1 MATATITKPAA
12 KGGSFLLES
21 VLPQDVFTP
30 ADLTDDQK
38 LIGQTAEEFVT
49 KEVMPLVKQLENKKP
64 GLMAEMVRK
73 GAELGIMSGG
83 IPEQYGGAGLDKIA
97 TTVLTEK
104 LSIYGGFAV
113 THGAHAGIGTLP
125 IVYFGT
131 EEQKMK
137 YLPKLASGEMIGAY
151 CLSEPQAGSDAQ
163 NSLTRAELNK
173 EGTHYILNGQ
183 KMWITNGGFADLYV
197 VFAKVDGERFTAF
210 IVERAFPGCKPGNEE
225 HKMGIHG
232 SSTTPVFLE
241 NCKVPKE
248 NVLHEIGRGHI
259 VAFNVLNAGRFTL
272 GASAVGGSK
281 YVLAAASK
289 YSKERKAFG
298 KQIGEFGLMKEK
310 LAEMAIQLFAVE
322 SMVYRSAGNMEL
334 AMSAASASGGDK
346 VQTTMK
352 VLEEYAI
359 ESSIAKVYG
368 SEMLDF
374 VVDEAVQIFGGYGF
388 HEDYPVCRAYR
399 DSRINRIFEGTNEIN
414 RMLIIQMLMKRAM
427 GGQLALI
434 PAAMKLADEILAGPS
449 FEEAPE
455 GVLSEESRVVRN
467 AKKMFLQAAG
477 GAVQKFREKLADE
490 QELIGALSNIVM
502 EVYAMESC
510 LLRAQKA
517 AAAKGEA
524 ATSVMVD
531 AARVFIA
538 DAAERLE
545 HEAKRAIAAVHE
557 GDMLTTQMAVLK
569 RFGKRGAVDTIAL
582 RRNVAAAVQAQ
593 DRYPFEGR

>member
-1 MATATITKPAA
+1 MATSVLTKPAA

-21 VLPQDVFTP
+21 PVPADIFTP
-30 ADLTDDQK
+30 ADLSDDQK
-38 LIGQTAEEFVT
+38 LIGQTAEEFVI
-49 KEVMPLVKQLENKKP
+49 KEVLPLAKDLENKKP
-64 GLMAEMVRK
+64 GLMAELVRK
-73 GAELGIMSGG
+73 AAELGLMSGG
-83 IPEQYGGAGLDKIA
+83 TPEEYGGAGLDKIA
-97 TTVLTEK
+97 ATVLTEK
-104 LSIYGGFAV
+104 ISIYGGFAV

-131 EEQKMK
+131 EEQKKK

-197 VFAKVDGERFTAF
+197 VFAKVDGEKFTAF
-210 IVERAFPGCKPGNEE
+210 IVERKFPGCKPGNEE

-232 SSTTPVFLE
+232 SSTTPIFLE
-241 NCKVPKE
+241 NCMVPKE

-272 GASAVGGSK
+272 GASGVGGSK
-281 YVLAAASK
+281 YVLMTASK

-298 KQIGEFGLMKEK
+298 KQIGEFGLMREK
-310 LAEMAIQLFAVE
+310 LAEMAIQIFAVE
-322 SMVYRSAGNMEL
+322 SMIYRTAGNLEA
-334 AMSAASASGGDK
+334 AMHAASGSGDK
-346 VQTTMK
+346 AQNTMK

-359 ESSIAKVYG
+359 ESSISKVYG
-368 SEMLDF
+368 SEMLDY
-374 VVDEAVQIFGGYGF
+374 VVDEGVQIFGGYGF

-399 DSRINRIFEGTNEIN
+399 DSRVNRIFEGTNEIN

-455 GVLSEESRVVRN
+455 GVLAEEARTIAN
-467 AKKMFLQAAG
+467 CKKMFLQAAG

-490 QELIGALSNIVM
+490 QELIGALANIVM
-502 EVYAMESC
+502 EVYAMESS

-517 AAAKGEA
+517 AASRGEA
-524 ATSVMVD
+524 ASSVMID
-531 AARVFIA
+531 AARVFIT
-538 DAAERLE
+538 DAAERVD

-557 GDMLTTQMAVLK
+557 GDMLATQMAVLK
-569 RFGKRGAVDTIAL
+569 RFGKRPAVDTIAL
-582 RRNVAAAVQAQ
+582 RRRIAAAVQSQ

>member
-1 MATATITKPAA
+1 MATTVVSKAAA

-21 VLPQDVFTP
+21 PAPQDVFTP
-30 ADLTDDQK
+30 ADLTDDQR

-49 KEVMPLVKQLENKKP
+49 KEVLPLVKDLENKKP
-64 GLMAEMVRK
+64 GLMAELIKK
-73 GAELGIMSGG
+73 GGELGLMGG
-83 IPEQYGGAGLDKIA
+83 GVPEAYGGPGLDKIS
-97 TTVLTEK
+97 TTILTEK

-131 EEQKMK
+131 EEQKKK
-137 YLPKLASGEMIGAY
+137 YLPKLATGELIGAY

-163 NSLTRAELNK
+163 NSLTRAELTPD
-173 EGTHYILNGQ
+173 GTHYVLNGQ
-183 KMWITNGGFADLYV
+183 KMWITNGGFADLYI
-197 VFAKVDGERFTAF
+197 VFAKIDGDKFSAF
-210 IVERAFPGCKPGNEE
+210 IVERNFPGCKPGNEE

-248 NVLHEIGRGHI
+248 NLLHEIGRGHI
-259 VAFNVLNAGRFTL
+259 VAFNILNAGRFTL
-272 GASAVGGSK
+272 GASCVGGSK
-281 YVLAAASK
+281 HVLMTASK

-298 KQIGEFGLMKEK
+298 KSIGDFGLVKEK
-310 LAEMAIQLFAVE
+310 LAEMAIQIFAVE
-322 SMVYRSAGNMEL
+322 SMVYRSAGNIE
-334 AMSAASASGGDK
+334 AMVAAGTGDK
-346 VQTTMK
+346 TAHLMK

-368 SEMLDF
+368 SEMLDY
-374 VVDEAVQIFGGYGF
+374 VVDEGVQIFGGYGF
-388 HEDYPVCRAYR
+388 HEEYPVCRAYR

-414 RMLIIQMLMKRAM
+414 RMLIVQMLMKRAM
-427 GGQLALI
+427 GGQLPLI
-434 PAAMKLADEILAGPS
+434 PAAMKLADEILAGPG

-455 GVLSEESRVVRN
+455 GVLAEEARVVAN
-467 AKKMFLQAAG
+467 AKKIFLQAAG

-490 QELIGALSNIVM
+490 QELVAALANIVM

-517 AAAKGEA
+517 AAARGEA
-524 ATSVMVD
+524 ANKVMLE
-531 AARVFIA
+531 AAQVFIS
-538 DAAERLE
+538 DAMERIE
-545 HEAKRAIAAVHE
+545 HDARRSLTAVQD
-557 GDMLTTQMAVLK
+557 GDMLTTQLAVLK
-569 RFGKRGAVDTIAL
+569 RFGKRPAVDTIAL
-582 RRNVAAAVQAQ
+582 RRSVAAAVQAQ

>member
-1 MATATITKPAA
+1 MATSVVSKTAA

-21 VLPQDVFTP
+21 PAPHDVFTP

-38 LIGQTAEEFVT
+38 LIGQTAEEFVL
-49 KEVMPLVKQLENKKP
+49 KEVLPLAKDLENKKP
-64 GLMAEMVRK
+64 GLMAELIRK
-73 GAELGIMSGG
+73 GGELGLMGG
-83 IPEQYGGAGLDKIA
+83 GVPEEYGGAGLDKIA

-113 THGAHAGIGTLP
+113 SHGAHAGIGTLP

-131 EEQKMK
+131 EGQKQR
-137 YLPKLASGEMIGAY
+137 YLAKLASAELIGAY

-163 NSLTRAELNK
+163 NSLTRAELNS

-183 KMWITNGGFADLYV
+183 KMWITNGGFADLYI
-197 VFAKVDGERFTAF
+197 VFAKIDGDKFSAF
-210 IVERAFPGCKPGNEE
+210 IVERSYPGCKPGNEE
-225 HKMGIHG
+225 HKMGING

-248 NVLHEIGRGHI
+248 NLLHEIGRGHI
-259 VAFNVLNAGRFTL
+259 VAFNILNSGRFTL
-272 GASAVGGSK
+272 GASCVGGSK
-281 YVLAAASK
+281 HVLMTASK
-289 YSKERKAFG
+289 YTKERKAFG

-310 LAEMAIQLFAVE
+310 LAEMAIQIFAVE
-322 SMVYRSAGNMEL
+322 SMVYRSAGNIEAM
-334 AMSAASASGGDK
+334 MSAASGDK
-346 VQTTMK
+346 VAHSMK

-368 SEMLDF
+368 SEMLDY

-388 HEDYPVCRAYR
+388 HEEYPVCRAYR

-414 RMLIIQMLMKRAM
+414 RMLIVQMLMKRAM
-427 GGQLALI
+427 GGQLPLI
-434 PAAMKLADEILAGPS
+434 PAAMKLADEILAGPP

-455 GVLSEESRVVRN
+455 GVLAEETRVVAN

-490 QELIGALSNIVM
+490 QELVAALANVVM

-517 AAAKGEA
+517 ASTKGEA
-524 ATSVMVD
+524 ASKIMID
-531 AARVFIA
+531 AARVFIS
-538 DAAERLE
+538 DAMERVE
-545 HEAKRAIAAVHE
+545 HEAKRAIAALHE
-557 GDMLTTQMAVLK
+557 GDMLTTQIAVLK
-569 RFGKRGAVDTIAL
+569 RFGKRPALDTIAL
-582 RRNVAAAVQAQ
+582 RRSVAAAVQSQ
-593 DRYPFEGR
+593 DRYPFERR

>member
-1 MATATITKPAA
+1 MATATVNKSAA

-21 VLPQDVFTP
+21 AQPEDVFTP
-30 ADLTDDQK
+30 ADLNDDQR
-38 LIGQTAEEFVT
+38 LIGQTAEEFVV
-49 KEVMPLVKQLENKKP
+49 KEVFPHIKDLENKKP
-64 GLMAEMVRK
+64 GLMATLVK
-73 GAELGIMSGG
+73 KAGELGLMSGG
-83 IPEQYGGAGLDKIA
+83 TPEEYGGAGLDKISGM
-97 TTVLTEK
+97 VLTEK
-104 LSIYGGFAV
+104 LSLYGGFAV

-131 EEQKMK
+131 EAQKKK
-137 YLPKLASGEMIGAY
+137 YLPKLATGEFIGAY

-163 NSLTRAELNK
+163 NSLTRAELNA

-183 KMWITNGGFADLYV
+183 KMWITNGGFADLFI
-197 VFAKVDGERFTAF
+197 VFAKVNGEKFTAF
-210 IVERAFPGCKPGNEE
+210 IVERAYEGCKPGNEE

-259 VAFNVLNAGRFTL
+259 VAFNILNAGRFTL
-272 GASAVGGSK
+272 GASGVGASK
-281 YVLAAASK
+281 YVLATASK
-289 YSKERKAFG
+289 YAKERKAFG

-310 LAEMAIQLFAVE
+310 LAEMAIQLYAVE
-322 SMVYRSAGNMEL
+322 SMVYRSAGNMEM
-334 AMSAASASGGDK
+334 AMAAAAGSGDK
-346 VQTTMK
+346 AKNTMA
-352 VLEEYAI
+352 VLDEYAI
-359 ESSIAKVYG
+359 ESSISKVYG
-368 SEMLDF
+368 SEMLDY

-427 GGQLALI
+427 SGQLALL

-455 GVLSEESRVVRN
+455 GVLAEEGRVVAN

-477 GAVQKFREKLADE
+477 GAVQKFREKLAE
-490 QELIGALSNIVM
+490 VQELIGALANMVM
-502 EVYAMESC
+502 EIYGMESS

-517 AAAKGEA
+517 AAAKGET
-524 ATSVMVD
+524 ATQVMID
-531 AARVFIA
+531 AARVFIH
-538 DAAERLE
+538 DAMERVE
-545 HEAKRAIAAVHE
+545 HEAKRALAAVHE

-569 RFGKRGAVDTIAL
+569 RFGKRGPVDTIAL

>member
-1 MATATITKPAA
+1 MATSVLRKPAA

-21 VLPQDVFTP
+21 PAPQDVFTP

-38 LIGQTAEEFVT
+38 LIGQTAEEFVV
-49 KEVMPLVKQLENKKP
+49 KEVFPHVKDLEAKKP
-64 GLMAEMVRK
+64 GLMPELVKKA
-73 GAELGIMSGG
+73 AELGLMSGG
-83 IPEQYGGAGLDKIA
+83 TPEEYGGAGLDKIA

-104 LSIYGGFAV
+104 ISIYGGFAV

-131 EEQKMK
+131 EEQKKK

-183 KMWITNGGFADLYV
+183 KMWITNGGFADLFV
-197 VFAKVDGERFTAF
+197 VFAKVDGEKFSAF
-210 IVERAFPGCKPGNEE
+210 IVEKKFPGCKPGNEE

-241 NCKVPKE
+241 NCQVPKE
-248 NVLHEIGRGHI
+248 NLLHEIGRGHI

-272 GASAVGGSK
+272 GASGVGGAK
-281 YVLAAASK
+281 YVLNTASK

-310 LAEMAIQLFAVE
+310 LAEMAVQIFAVE
-322 SMVYRSAGNMEL
+322 SMIYRSAGNMEA
-334 AMSAASASGGDK
+334 AMHAAADSGDK
-346 VQTTMK
+346 VQNSMK

-427 GGQLALI
+427 GGQLPLI

-449 FEEAPE
+449 FEETPE
-455 GVLSEESRVVRN
+455 GVLAEETRVIAN
-467 AKKMFLQAAG
+467 CKKMFLQAAG

-490 QELIGALSNIVM
+490 QELIGALANIVM
-502 EVYAMESC
+502 EIYAMESA
-510 LLRAQKA
+510 LLRTQKA

-524 ATSVMVD
+524 AVPVMID
-531 AARVFIA
+531 ATRVFIA
-538 DAAERLE
+538 DAAERVD

-557 GDMLTTQMAVLK
+557 GDMLMTQMAVLK
-569 RFGKRGAVDTIAL
+569 RFGKRPAVDTIAL
-582 RRNVAAAVQAQ
+582 RRRIAAAVQAQ

>member
-1 MATATITKPAA
+1 MATSLMIKPAA
-12 KGGSFLLES
+12 KGGSFLLDS
-21 VLPQDVFTP
+21 PQPADIFTP
-30 ADLTDDQK
+30 ADLTDDQR

-49 KEVMPLVKQLENKKP
+49 NEVLPLVKDLENKKP
-64 GLMAEMVRK
+64 GLMPELVKKA
-73 GAELGIMSGG
+73 GELGLMGG
-83 IPEQYGGAGLDKIA
+83 GVPEEYGGGGLDKVSA
-97 TTVLTEK
+97 TILTEK

-113 THGAHAGIGTLP
+113 THGAHSGIGTLP

-131 EEQKMK
+131 EEQKKK
-137 YLPKLASGEMIGAY
+137 YLPKLASGEWIGAY

-183 KMWITNGGFADLYV
+183 KMWITNGGFADLFV
-197 VFAKVDGERFTAF
+197 VFAKIDGEKFTAF
-210 IVERAFPGCKPGNEE
+210 LVERTFPGCKPGNEE

-241 NCKVPKE
+241 NCLVPKE

-259 VAFNVLNAGRFTL
+259 VAFNILNAGRFTL

-281 YVLAAASK
+281 HVLMTASK

-298 KQIGEFGLMKEK
+298 KQIGDFGLMKEK

-322 SMVYRSAGNMEL
+322 SMVFRSAGNMESAL
-334 AMSAASASGGDK
+334 SAASGSGDK
-346 VQTTMK
+346 IQNTMK

-359 ESSIAKVYG
+359 ESSISKVYG

-374 VVDEAVQIFGGYGF
+374 VVDEGVQIFGGYGF
-388 HEDYPVCRAYR
+388 HEDYSVCRAYR

-414 RMLIIQMLMKRAM
+414 RMLILQMLMKRAM
-427 GGQLALI
+427 GGQLPLI

-449 FEEAPE
+449 FEEASE
-455 GVLSEESRVVRN
+455 GVLAEETRVVAN

-490 QELIGALSNIVM
+490 QELIGALANIVM
-502 EVYAMESC
+502 EVYAMESS

-517 AAAKGEA
+517 AASKGEVA
-524 ATSVMVD
+524 SQTMID
-531 AARVFIA
+531 AARVFIS
-538 DAAERLE
+538 DAAERVD

-569 RFGKRGAVDTIAL
+569 RFGKRAAVDTIAL
-582 RRNVAAAVQAQ
+582 RRKVAAAVQAQ